1 MGGTGI
7 CCFRADVVMKKFGFA
22 TRLRVIDADSIFFP
36 FAASVVET
44 SRRPAFGLRATVTL
58 AVGKEGDKVTG
69 W

>member
-1 MGGTGI
+1 
-7 CCFRADVVMKKFGFA
+7 MKKFGFA

-58 AVGKEGDKVTG
+58 AVGKEGDKEGDKVTVG
-69 W
+69 TEGLL